1 MILFVDKLVVYSLE
15 RGNIIVLINANDN
28 IELSGALIYHSDVN
42 ACACKCAED
51 SGSCSLRFYHSS
63 SYYSDEGEIFFYK
76 DVFGIYSL
84 TYRSHNITA
93 LFYKLLCRQYY
104 THGVDARRKMLE
116 GNAVVLDC
124 LQYPSTKAK
133 LCGHHILL
141 YRYGGESNLTCYACN
156 NVRGDIICFGNDEGT
171 SVLGSVCVSDVYRNF
186 RVSYGENCFLVQ
198 YGSAHIRELSEL
210 FVCNGIDNSGII
222 YASGARNFFLNDI
235 DEALN
240 VKSVK
245 FSASGATT
253 ADLVK
258 FFNIA
263 KDAKGN
269 KLKKVFLSLD
279 VYSMNKDPETAHYKD
294 FEYLYRSD
302 LKEEYRYYFS
312 RQTYSAM
319 LYLIKRKFRPSKKRQ
334 HQTDPNR
341 MFSTEYA
348 GMKFGKAVVLE
359 DAVKNVRIHHTMAPE
374 NPAVFAKNLREQLL
388 PIIADNQNIQF
399 VVYLAPYHIY
409 TYCQSEQFKEADA
422 LIRQRTVVMNELLKY
437 PNVTLF
443 DFQADRSFVC
453 NDEYFSDVQHFSSAA
468 ARVLLK
474 KLASGERKITS
485 IAEINAN
492 EAELRALIAEQMP
505 SYYADIKNYKEPKR

>member
-1 MILFVDKLVVYSLE
+1 MKRFIDFLKKVSDFEISARKWCLWVVLTFIGFVGTAVTLVFV
-15 RGNIIVLINANDN
+15 VDP
-28 IELSGALIYHSDVN
+28 
-42 ACACKCAED
+42 
-51 SGSCSLRFYHSS
+51 
-63 SYYSDEGEIFFYK
+63 YYRYRLPFFY
-76 DVFGIYSL
+76 DTVYNEIYA
-84 TYRSHNITA
+84 TGP
-93 LFYKLLCRQYY
+93 KLL
-104 THGVDARRKMLE
+104 KE
-116 GNAVVLDC
+116 LD
-124 LQYPSTKAK
+124 YDT
-133 LCGHHILL
+133 
-141 YRYGGESNLTCYACN
+141 
-156 NVRGDIICFGNDEGT
+156 FF
-171 SVLGSVCVSDVYRNF
+171 LGSSMT
-186 RVSYGENCFLVQ
+186 
-198 YGSAHIRELSEL
+198 
-210 FVCNGIDNSGII
+210 
-222 YASGARNFFLNDI
+222 RNFFLNDI
-235 DEALN
+235 DETLN